1 MRAFVT
7 GFAIALVAIA
17 LVVPTPA
24 KADGINIQVQFG
36 PGCLPPPVCIQPATQ
51 PVVVRWSDGSTS
63 VVWVPVE
70 PQQPQIVVPIQPQWQ
85 QPWGYQPPPPRW
97 GPPPRRDCW
106 DRPPPRHHDGSGRDS
121 RVRHGGPRRPH

>member
-1 MRAFVT
+1 MRATIAVA
-7 GFAIALVAIA
+7 AIALVAIA
-17 LVVPTPA
+17 LVVPA
-24 KADGINIQVQFG
+24 EAGGINIQVQFG

-70 PQQPQIVVPIQPQWQ
+70 PQPQIIVPIQPQWQ
-85 QPWGYQPPPPRW
+85 QPWGCQPPPPRW

-106 DRPPPRHHDGSGRDS
+106 DRPSPSRHHDGGGRDS